1 MRLLLDMG
9 VSVRVAQGLRAD
21 GHHVHH
27 LDELELNEL
36 PDSSIFALAVAEGRT
51 IATFDL
57 DFSEIASFAPAPTA
71 SVLSLRLDDQSTLN
85 VLARLRAAI
94 EACGDALSAGAIVTV
109 EQTRC
114 RVRRYPIREA

>member
-1 MRLLLDMG
+1 MG
-9 VSVRVAQGLRAD
+9 VPARVTQGLRAD
-21 GHHVHH
+21 GHDVHH
-27 LDELELNEL
+27 LDELGLNEL

-57 DFSEIASFAPAPTA
+57 DFSEIATFAAGPTA
-71 SVLSLRLDDQSTLN
+71 SVLSLRLDDQTTPN
-85 VLARLRAAI
+85 VLHRLRAAI

-114 RVRRYPIREA
+114 RVRRYPIRSD